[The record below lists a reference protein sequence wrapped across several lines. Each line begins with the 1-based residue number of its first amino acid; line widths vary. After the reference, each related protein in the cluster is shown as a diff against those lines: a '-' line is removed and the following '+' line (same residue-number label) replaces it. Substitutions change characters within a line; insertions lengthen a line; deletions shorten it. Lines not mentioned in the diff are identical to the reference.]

1 MFEFMKVINE
11 SRYMNKAFEK
21 LWEQFPDLKG
31 VDPSPFNGPWE
42 IRCFQEATKPY
53 VMVKHVIVNNTMVR
67 AEWYEYYKMNGI
79 MQDTG
84 QERIVCRIIGG
95 RNGNEIKTL
104 LEISR
109 NLRDGCQNL
118 NTDILRFQMRTL
130 PG

>member
-1 MFEFMKVINE
+1 MKVINE
-11 SRYMNKAFEK
+11 ARYMNKAFEK

-53 VMVKHVIVNNTMVR
+53 VMVKHMIVNNTMVR
-67 AEWYEYYKMNGI
+67 AEWYEYYKNEWHYAGYWTREDCL
-79 MQDTG
+79 QNYRR
-84 QERIVCRIIGG
+84 Q
-95 RNGNEIKTL
+95 NGNEIKIL

-109 NLRDGCQNL
+109 SLSDGYQNL
-118 NTDILRFQMRTL
+118 NTDILRFQMKML